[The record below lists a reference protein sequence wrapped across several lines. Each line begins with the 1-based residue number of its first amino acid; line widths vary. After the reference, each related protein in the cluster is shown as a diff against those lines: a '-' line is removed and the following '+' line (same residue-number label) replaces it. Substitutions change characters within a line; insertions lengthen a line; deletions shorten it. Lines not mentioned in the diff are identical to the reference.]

1 MDRPSWTQYFMG
13 LAHYV
18 SIRSHDEE
26 TKVGCVIVNKN
37 KNVIG
42 MGYNGFPQGCAD
54 EGRPTKRPYKYPYM
68 VHAEENAISNM
79 VYKPAS
85 DQLTAYI
92 THHPCN
98 SCLKLLWQNNIYN
111 IVVPESKKAHAFSH
125 DDRLV
130 FDFLKQNGLQLVEI
144 KFDFSFFKNDTV
156 LSGV

>member
-1 MDRPSWTQYFMG
+1 
-13 LAHYV
+13 
-18 SIRSHDEE
+18 
-26 TKVGCVIVNKN
+26 
-37 KNVIG
+37 
-42 MGYNGFPQGCAD
+42 
-54 EGRPTKRPYKYPYM
+54 M

-79 VYKPAS
+79 LYKPTA

-111 IVVPESKKAHAFSH
+111 IVVPENKKANAFNH

-144 KFDFSFFKNDTV
+144 KFDFSFFKNDKLV
-156 LSGV
+156 AGV

>member
-18 SIRSHDEE
+18 SIRSHDQE

-42 MGYNGFPQGCAD
+42 IGYNGFPQGCAD
-54 EGRPTKRPYKYPYM
+54 DDRPTTRPYKYPYM

-79 VYKPAS
+79 VHKPHE

-111 IVVPESKKAHAFSH
+111 IVVPQGQKAHAFSH

-130 FDFLKQNGLQLVEI
+130 FDFLKQNGLQFVEI
-144 KFDFSFFKNDTV
+144 KFDFSFFKNDKLV
-156 LSGV
+156 AGV